1 VSPQILLSLDYEL
14 FFGQQTGTV
23 EHCLIRPTQELAEV
37 AHRYGAHLSLFVDA
51 LYLQRLSEEAYHFPQ
66 LQRDLDAI
74 QQQLVYLKE
83 KGHDIQLHLHPH
95 WLDSSFNGE
104 QWQLDT
110 NRYKLHDFSVTQA
123 TAIVGS
129 AKKILT
135 DLIGDTVF
143 AFRAGGWCLQ
153 PFTHIASALLAHAIW
168 LDSTVF
174 AGGVSNDKDRC
185 FNFSSAPLKDFWRF
199 SDDPNSENN
208 YGPFVEVAIS
218 SMRVTPLLFWRM
230 ALTKKL
236 LSNPDHKSFGDG
248 TSLSWDKNYYLQRLT
263 RSTISVASMDG
274 LKASL
279 LSKAFHNKQTTNDKR
294 LFHAMGH
301 PKALTPYSLNQLE
314 QFLSALG
321 SFTSVTFQDFRHL
334 QPKIQSLSNSRWVQ
348 QEIEGKMKVSV

>member
-1 VSPQILLSLDYEL
+1 MIPQILLSLDYEL

-23 EHCLIRPTQELAEV
+23 EHCLIRPTQELAEA

-51 LYLQRLSEEAYHFPQ
+51 LYLQRLTEEAFHFPQ
-66 LQRDLDAI
+66 LQRDLEAI

-110 NRYKLHDFSVTQA
+110 SRYKLHDFPITEA
-123 TAIVGS
+123 TAVIGS

-153 PFTHIASALLAHAIW
+153 PFNHIASALLEHAIW

-174 AGGVSNDKDRC
+174 TGGVSNDKERW

-199 SDDPNSENN
+199 SDEPNSENKN
-208 YGPFVEVAIS
+208 GPFVEVPIS
-218 SMRVTPLLFWRM
+218 SMCVTPLLFWRM
-230 ALTKKL
+230 ALIKKF

-248 TSLSWDKNYYLQRLT
+248 TSLSWGKNYYLQRLT
-263 RSTISVASMDG
+263 RSTISVVSMDG
-274 LKASL
+274 LKSSL
-279 LSKAFHNKQTTNDKR
+279 LTKAFHNKKATNGKQ

-301 PKALTPYSLNQLE
+301 PKSITPYSLNQLE

-321 SFTSVTFQDFRHL
+321 FFTSVTFQDFKHL
-334 QPKIQSLSNSRWVQ
+334 QPKMLSLSNTKWKQ
-348 QEIEGKMKVSV
+348 LEGKMKVPV